1 MQGKIDFQAVY
12 REFHPKILRYVSSMA
27 GPHEAEDITQEV
39 FEKVSRSLEG
49 FEGRSKVSTW
59 IYRIAT
65 NAALDR
71 LKSPS
76 RKRGVEGLES
86 SEAAEAGE
94 RNVWTGQK
102 KPRPDQALIRKEM
115 NECIREFIERLPR
128 DHKAVMVL
136 SELEGFRNRD
146 IADIL
151 GVSLDTVKI
160 RLHRARAALK
170 KELEKGCDF
179 YRSEEDILSCDRKT
193 LPITFKK

>member
-1 MQGKIDFQAVY
+1 MKGEIDFQSIC

-27 GPHEAEDITQEV
+27 GPDEAEDITQEV

-49 FEGRSKVSTW
+49 FEGWSKVSTW

-76 RKRGVEGLES
+76 RKRRVEGLES
-86 SEAAEAGE
+86 PEAAEAGE

-102 KPRPDQALIRKEM
+102 KPRPDHALIRKEM
-115 NECIREFIERLPR
+115 NECIREFIERLPL

-136 SELEGFRNRD
+136 SELEGFRNRE

-151 GVSLDTVKI
+151 GISLDTVKI

-170 KELEKGCDF
+170 KELEEGCDF
-179 YRSEEDILSCDRKT
+179 YRSEEDVLSCDRKT
-193 LPITFKK
+193 LPIRFKK